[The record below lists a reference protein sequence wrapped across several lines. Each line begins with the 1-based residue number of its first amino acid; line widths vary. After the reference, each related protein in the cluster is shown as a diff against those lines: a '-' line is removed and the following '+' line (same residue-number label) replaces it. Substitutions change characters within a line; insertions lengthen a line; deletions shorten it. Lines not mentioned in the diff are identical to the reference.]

1 MPDTISAERRSWN
14 MSRIRGKDTKP
25 ELQFRSLLH
34 KAGFRFRLHVKDL
47 PGKPDIVLP
56 KYKSVAFVHGCYW
69 HRHKGCSL
77 ATTPKTR
84 QDFWQKKF
92 NDNVTGDR
100 KVRAQ
105 LEQQGWRV
113 FVAWECE
120 LKRNPQGLLNCFE
133 NFIKAGDN
141 GP

>member
-1 MPDTISAERRSWN
+1 MPDTISAEKRSWN
-14 MSRIRGKDTKP
+14 MSRIRGKDTKA
-25 ELQFRSLLH
+25 ELKFRSLLH
-34 KAGFRFRLHVKDL
+34 RAGYRFRLHCKDL
-47 PGKPDIVLP
+47 PRKPDIVLP
-56 KYKSVAFVHGCYW
+56 KHRSVAFVHGCYW
-69 HRHKGCSL
+69 HRHEGCSL

-92 NDNVTGDR
+92 NDNVARDKR
-100 KVRAQ
+100 VRAQ

-120 LKRNPQGLLNCFE
+120 LKKNPPALLNCFE
-133 NFIKAGDN
+133 NFIKAGDD